1 MCSGS
6 FAWKLIEINIS
17 LTYGSCNSGNIY
29 SFFSLFRYDLVHPS
43 AYWKLHSFFVGPCF
57 AKLNDIQ
64 IVSCSLLFS
73 VVDVS
78 FFLNFSTGKISCIL
92 LGDNWYCIY
101 LLWPQA
107 VYNFC
112 YEQKIASVIFFSPN
126 EFLLLGEKNI
136 REIRALRLVKLIP
149 FSWFKKAV
157 WRKERSVWKFSQPF
171 FTFNGNMSFG
181 PKTN

>member
-1 MCSGS
+1 MEIFTRFFRYFVTIWCTLQLTGNCIPFLSGLVS
-6 FAWKLIEINIS
+6 PNWMIFK
-17 LTYGSCNSGNIY
+17 
-29 SFFSLFRYDLVHPS
+29 LFRVRY
-43 AYWKLHSFFVGPCF
+43 FFR
-57 AKLNDIQ
+57 
-64 IVSCSLLFS
+64 LLMFL
-73 VVDVS
+73 